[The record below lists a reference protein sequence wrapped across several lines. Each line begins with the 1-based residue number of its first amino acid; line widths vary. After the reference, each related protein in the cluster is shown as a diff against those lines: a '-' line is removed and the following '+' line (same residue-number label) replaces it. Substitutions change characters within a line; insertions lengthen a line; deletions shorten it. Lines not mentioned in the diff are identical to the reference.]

1 MGKTEITIFIILA
14 NIVLLIFITG
24 ILLFILQYRRK
35 KKGYEKEKA
44 MIHELHRVELL
55 NTQLEIQSRTMRQIG
70 REIHD
75 SVGQKLTLASLYTNQ
90 LMHENAWPEGEA
102 KITAVGHIINESL
115 VELRTLSKTLTNPEL
130 AHATLT
136 SLLEMECQQI
146 NAAGT
151 CVATLDSSEGT
162 CQLPEAEKNMVYRIV
177 QEFIQNSLKH
187 AACKRISIH
196 IRSAEDALLVDIAD
210 DGKGFDVHLVSSG
223 IGLGN
228 MKQRAMQAGAVFNLQ
243 SEPGQGTKLVL
254 RIPVKQ

>member
-44 MIHELHRVELL
+44 MIQELHRVELL
-55 NTQLEIQSRTMRQIG
+55 NTQLEIQTRTMRQIG

-90 LMHENAWPEGEA
+90 LMHENAWPEGQA
-102 KITAVGHIINESL
+102 KITTVGHIINESL

-130 AHATLT
+130 AHTTLT
-136 SLLEMECQQI
+136 SLLELECRQI
-146 NAAGT
+146 NASGI
-151 CVATLDSSEGT
+151 CVVTLDSREGT
-162 CQLPEAEKNMVYRIV
+162 GQLPEAEKNMLYRIL

-187 AACKRISIH
+187 AACKQISIQV
-196 IRSAEDALLVDIAD
+196 RQEEDALVVAIAD
-210 DGKGFDVHLVSSG
+210 DGKGFDIHQASSG

-228 MKQRAMQAGAVFNLQ
+228 MKQRAEQAGITFNLQ
-243 SEPGQGTKLVL
+243 SEPGKGTQLVM